1 MSIGSGREMTMV
13 MARMMVHDQNWI
25 HLATTEAIFTEPR
38 ALYGDG
44 DAA

>member
-1 MSIGSGREMTMV
+1 MSIDPGREMTMV

-25 HLATTEAIFTEPR
+25 PFATTEAIFIESR
-38 ALYGDG
+38 VLYGDG